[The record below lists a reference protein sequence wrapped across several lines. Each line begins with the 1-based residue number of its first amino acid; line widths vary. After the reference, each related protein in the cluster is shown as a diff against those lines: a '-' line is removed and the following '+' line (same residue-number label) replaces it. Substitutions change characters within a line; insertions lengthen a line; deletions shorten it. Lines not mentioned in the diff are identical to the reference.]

1 MLTFVAAVSLAL
13 VGSFLC
19 SIMESVLLSL
29 GTADV
34 EALDRQGKRAGRLLK
49 GFKNRIDIPIAAI
62 LIVNTVAHTVGAS
75 VAGATYE
82 NAFNEET
89 LWLFTAVF
97 TVAILLF
104 TEIIPKTL
112 GVVYARRL
120 ASPVAYLIQILT
132 VILLPLV
139 KTTELISR
147 SLRGSKEDPATSIE
161 EIRLLATLGRR
172 EGVVGP
178 RTAGMIVGATRLS
191 QLRAYDVMVP
201 RQDVVFLSGKR
212 SEAENLEVIRNSRH
226 SRLPYSSSGDL
237 DQVTGIVLVKE
248 LYYERDANPNEPID
262 WQRLMQEPL
271 VVSEGTPLNSLLRTF
286 QEQRRHMA
294 MVVDEYGN
302 VEGIVTLEDVL
313 EEIVGEI
320 VDESDQEDEA
330 IWPQDDGSLEVIA
343 SVEMRNVGRHLG
355 FDWLSEGDVTSAGGL
370 VSELLGRIP
379 QRGDSAEWNGYRLE
393 VLAAS
398 PRRAERI
405 RVVRTEP
412 PGETEETE
420 TK

>member
-34 EALDRQGKRAGRLLK
+34 EALDRKGKRAGQLLK
-49 GFKNRIDIPIAAI
+49 KFKNRIDIPIAAI

-82 NAFNEET
+82 SAFNKET

-112 GVVYARRL
+112 GVVHARRL
-120 ASPVAYLIQILT
+120 ASPVAYLIQALT
-132 VILLPLV
+132 VVLLPLV

-147 SLRGSKEDPATSIE
+147 SLRRDKDDPATSIE

-178 RTAGMIVGATRLS
+178 RVAGMIVGATRLA

-201 RQDVVFLSGKR
+201 RQQVVFLSRQR
-212 SEAENLEVIRNSRH
+212 SDADNLDALRTSRH
-226 SRLPYSSSGDL
+226 SRLPISSTDDL
-237 DQVTGIVLVKE
+237 DQAMGIVLVKE
-248 LYYERDANPNEPID
+248 LFYQRDQDPDAAID
-262 WQRLMQEPL
+262 WATVVKEPL
-271 VVSEGTPLNSLLRTF
+271 VVAESTPLNSLLRTF

-320 VDESDQEDEA
+320 VDESDLEA
-330 IWPQDDGSLEVIA
+330 REIWPQSDGSLEVAA
-343 SVEMRNVGRHLG
+343 SIEMRNVGKHLG
-355 FDWLSEGDVTSAGGL
+355 FDWLADEDVTSVGGL

-379 QRGDSAEWNGYRLE
+379 RKGDSAEWKGHRFE
-393 VLAAS
+393 VISATQ
-398 PRRAERI
+398 RRAER
-405 RVVRTEP
+405 VRISPVEAT
-412 PGETEETE
+412 GRGRTNLTD
-420 TK
+420 